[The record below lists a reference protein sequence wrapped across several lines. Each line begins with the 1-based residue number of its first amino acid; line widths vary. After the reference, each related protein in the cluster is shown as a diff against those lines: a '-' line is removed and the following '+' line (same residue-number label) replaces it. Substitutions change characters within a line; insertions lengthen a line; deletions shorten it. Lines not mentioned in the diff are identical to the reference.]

1 MKIGTLSSIMYT
13 IYTSDPI
20 HIFLSIKY
28 VTQRYAPVLKRLPAI
43 SDHDQTFFCNRFTAR
58 FILTSSLYTVLR
70 VRNITACTAANTRLT
85 ANPHKNKIHPSSD
98 SFKYSLTC
106 GNKHGRTINPQNKI
120 CHNGDIPIFSDC
132 ADTVAST
139 AESAV
144 IILLPLLPIQPFFI
158 FRSYSFLCVLYNRR
172 IAPMHTS
179 TSHILH
185 TIIKTEIYQKQ
196 NPHTAIPASKFKV

>member
-20 HIFLSIKY
+20 HIFSSIKY

-85 ANPHKNKIHPSSD
+85 ANPHKNKISIQKSFSCRSIRFPSKN
-98 SFKYSLTC
+98 SFNYLCTTDGLRSPKMNTATILKYS
-106 GNKHGRTINPQNKI
+106 IW
-120 CHNGDIPIFSDC
+120 
-132 ADTVAST
+132 
-139 AESAV
+139 
-144 IILLPLLPIQPFFI
+144 
-158 FRSYSFLCVLYNRR
+158 
-172 IAPMHTS
+172 
-179 TSHILH
+179 
-185 TIIKTEIYQKQ
+185 
-196 NPHTAIPASKFKV
+196 